1 MDQFVIHKVSKEGH
15 HFDLAFIVVAATQ
28 VTRGAGGQG
37 TGDYEWLSPEL
48 DGSRSRAGMRELL
61 RDALVANNKE
71 MVVRYY
77 ELGRQD
83 ATSWLSKYQAN

>member
-1 MDQFVIHKVSKEGH
+1 M
-15 HFDLAFIVVAATQ
+15 
-28 VTRGAGGQG
+28 TRGGGGQG
-37 TGDYEWLSPEL
+37 TGDMSGGKRDYEWLSPEL

-83 ATSWLSKYQAN
+83 ATFWLRKYQEN